1 MNYYLV
7 KFTVKNSLE
16 GQSETGLKA
25 TRYQFSAEDPEGA
38 AEEPL
43 TPFGS

>member
-7 KFTVKNSLE
+7 KVTVKNSPE
-16 GQSETGLKA
+16 GQWQAALMAVRYPFREKDSEGT
-25 TRYQFSAEDPEGA
+25 

-43 TPFGS
+43 TPLGS

>member
-7 KFTVKNSLE
+7 KVTMKNSLE
-16 GQSETGLKA
+16 GQWQAALIAVRYPLLEKVSEGT
-25 TRYQFSAEDPEGA
+25 

-43 TPFGS
+43 TPLGS